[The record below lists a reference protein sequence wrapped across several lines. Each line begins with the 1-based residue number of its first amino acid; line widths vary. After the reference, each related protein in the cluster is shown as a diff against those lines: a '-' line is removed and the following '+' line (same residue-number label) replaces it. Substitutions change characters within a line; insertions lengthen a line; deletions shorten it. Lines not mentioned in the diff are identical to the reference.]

1 MNSGSMVDPSAN
13 SSEVSIQSTLPSFRA
28 IKPSRLAA
36 MWIVT
41 RESIFAIAGVRSAP
55 NDQSSAQQILD
66 RFFQTLEVD
75 RFCQVLGETSGAGFV
90 HIVFHSEPA
99 QRDSAQAFAAVQLAH
114 QIVTAAI
121 RQTDIADQEIEL
133 LRARFLYGLLGRVS
147 ERDFVTAP
155 LKHQF
160 HPGARVP
167 VIVHHQQAMMSRYRS
182 ACVRS

>member
-90 HIVFHSEPA
+90 HIVFHSDHYEEGWNAEGSKDVMWQHFKMQRPEVLRLLERIETWRMWVLCDREP
-99 QRDSAQAFAAVQLAH
+99 
-114 QIVTAAI
+114 IK
-121 RQTDIADQEIEL
+121 E
-133 LRARFLYGLLGRVS
+133 
-147 ERDFVTAP
+147 
-155 LKHQF
+155 
-160 HPGARVP
+160 
-167 VIVHHQQAMMSRYRS
+167 
-182 ACVRS
+182 